1 MKSLTEQYAE
11 FAIQLRA
18 EDIPSEVKERVS
30 DLILDTLGVGIAGS
44 DSPPAVMTRKCMKA
58 QTSLREATLWGT
70 KEKGS
75 VYSAALV
82 NGTASH
88 AYDYDDTHNWAEIH
102 ISGVLVP
109 CLLALGEKLKINGRK
124 IIEAYTAAYEVTARI
139 GVIGNAKILYGKGFH
154 CTGLGGPFGAALA
167 SGLMMGLKK
176 PELVNAL
183 GIAGSF
189 SSGLLEFQSDGSMT
203 KRLHPGVASWHGM
216 TAAALAKEGF
226 TGPATILEGK
236 KGWLNAFS
244 GDFSKIDLATK
255 GLGEYYEI
263 LETHVKIYA
272 CVSGFSASIEC
283 LLTIMERHK
292 LLPEQIGS
300 IDVGV
305 RDLTYMWVRPPE
317 ETPQNILS
325 AQMNLAYCLAV
336 AAYDQQVKLAQF
348 SDKKLKDPNI
358 LALMR
363 RIKISPDQELTD
375 LNKQDSV
382 CLPGR
387 VTVKTKDGQLYK
399 HQLNYAKDS
408 RGNRASRAELQEKFL
423 ELTRSYIGDNKSKK
437 IAKWIYEL
445 EQMGDVGKIA
455 KLCQAVSRNG

>member
-1 MKSLTEQYAE
+1 MKSLTEQYVE
-11 FAIQLRA
+11 FAIQLRS

-30 DLILDTLGVGIAGS
+30 DLFLDTLGVGIAGS
-44 DSPPAVMTRKCMKA
+44 DSPPAVMARKCMKA
-58 QTSLREATLWGT
+58 QTSFKEATLWGT

-75 VYSAALV
+75 VYGAAFV

-102 ISGVLVP
+102 VSGVLVP
-109 CLLALGEKLKINGRK
+109 CLLALSEKLKISGRQ
-124 IIEAYTAAYEVTARI
+124 ILEAYTAAYEVTARI

-167 SGLMMGLKK
+167 SGLVMGLDKAK
-176 PELVNAL
+176 LVNAL

-216 TAAALAKEGF
+216 TAAALAKEGY

-244 GDFSKIDLATK
+244 GDFSRIDLATK
-255 GLGEYYEI
+255 GLGDYFET
-263 LETHVKIYA
+263 LETHVKIYP

-283 LLTIMERHK
+283 LLTLMGKYQLR
-292 LLPEQIGS
+292 PEQIES
-300 IDVGV
+300 IDVRV
-305 RDLTYMWVRPPE
+305 RDLTYTWVRPPTE
-317 ETPQNILS
+317 IPQNILS

-348 SDKKLKDPNI
+348 SDDRVKDPKV
-358 LALMR
+358 LALMQ

-387 VTVKTKDGQLYK
+387 VTIKTKEGQHYQ

-408 RGNRASRAELQEKFL
+408 RGNRASRAELQEKFFD
-423 ELTRSYIGDNKSKK
+423 LTRPYIGDHRSKK
-437 IAKWIYEL
+437 IGKRIYEL
-445 EQMGDVGKIA
+445 EQMDDVGKIA
-455 KLCQAVSRNG
+455 KLCQAV

>member
-1 MKSLTEQYAE
+1 MKSLAEQYAQ
-11 FAIQLRA
+11 FAIQLQVEA
-18 EDIPSEVKERVS
+18 IPSEVKERVS

-44 DSPPAVMTRKCMKA
+44 DSPPAVMARKCMKA
-58 QTSLREATLWGT
+58 QTSFKEATLWGT

-102 ISGVLVP
+102 VSGVLVP
-109 CLLALGEKLKINGRK
+109 CLLALGEKLKMSGRK

-167 SGLMMGLKK
+167 SGLVMGLDKAK
-176 PELVNAL
+176 LVNAL

-244 GDFSKIDLATK
+244 EDFSRIDLATK
-255 GLGEYYEI
+255 GLGDYFEI
-263 LETHVKIYA
+263 LETHVKIYP
-272 CVSGFSASIEC
+272 CISGFSASIEC
-283 LLTIMERHK
+283 LLTLMGKYQLR
-292 LLPEQIGS
+292 PEQIES

-305 RDLTYMWVRPPE
+305 RDLTYTWVRPPTE
-317 ETPQNILS
+317 IPQNILS

-348 SDKKLKDPNI
+348 SNDRVKDPKV
-358 LALMR
+358 LTLMQ

-387 VTVKTKDGQLYK
+387 VTIKTKDGQHYR

-408 RGNRASRAELQEKFL
+408 RGNRASRGELQEKFFD
-423 ELTRSYIGDNKSKK
+423 LTRPYIGDHRSKK
-437 IAKWIYEL
+437 IAKGIYEL
-445 EQMGDVGKIA
+445 EQMDDIGKIT
-455 KLCQAVSRNG
+455 KLCQAV

>member
-1 MKSLTEQYAE
+1 MKSLTEHYAE
-11 FAIQLRA
+11 FAMQLRA

-44 DSPPAVMTRKCMKA
+44 DSPPAVMARRSMKG
-58 QTSLREATLWGT
+58 QTSFKEATLWGT
-70 KEKGS
+70 KERSS

-109 CLLALGEKLKINGRK
+109 CLLALGEKMRIPGRK

-139 GVIGNAKILYGKGFH
+139 GVVGNAKILYGKGFH

-167 SGLMMGLKK
+167 SGIVMGLDKS
-176 PELVNAL
+176 ELVNAL

-244 GDFSKIDLATK
+244 GDFSRIDSATK
-255 GLGEYYEI
+255 GLGDYFEI
-263 LETHVKIYA
+263 LETHVKIYP
-272 CVSGFSASIEC
+272 CISGFSASIEC
-283 LLTIMERHK
+283 LLILMEK
-292 LLPEQIGS
+292 YQLLPEQIES
-300 IDVGV
+300 MDVGV
-305 RDLTYMWVRPPE
+305 RDLTFTWVRPPTE
-317 ETPQNILS
+317 IPQTILS

-348 SDKKLKDPNI
+348 SEDRLKDPKV
-358 LALMR
+358 LALMQ

-387 VTVKTKDGQLYK
+387 VTIKTKDGQHYQ

-408 RGNRASRAELQEKFL
+408 RGNRASRAELEEKFFG
-423 ELTRSYIGDNKSKK
+423 LTRSYIGDRRSKK
-437 IAKWIYEL
+437 IAKKIYEL
-445 EQMGDVGKIA
+445 EQMEDVGKIA
-455 KLCQAVSRNG
+455 KLCGAPTG